1 MKPKKTCIIT
11 TPIFYP
17 SGAPHIGHAFTTI
30 LGDFIKRFKQQRG
43 YDVFL
48 LTGSDEHGKKIQT
61 KAVLANKTPQEYVD
75 QNSLRFKDLFDKMQ
89 ISYDQFVRTT
99 NSEHEQAVQ
108 AIFTKIQSQ
117 GNIYLDDWEGLYC
130 VDCEENY
137 TGSQVIIKNEK
148 AFCQIGHPIE
158 SHKEKTYFI
167 KIAEY
172 ESLIKKFL
180 VGQQLNIFPDSRFN
194 ELINNFLNTGLKN
207 LSISR
212 EEVTWGILVPGD
224 DKQTIY
230 VWFDALFSYLTGT
243 GYLTSHDSNFQK
255 YWNDPNSE
263 RIQLLSKEIG
273 RFHCIYWPLFLTFLN
288 IPLPTQ
294 FILHGW
300 IVDENGT
307 KMSKSLGNIID
318 PYDWVEQYG
327 NDAMRYYLL
336 KEMNLAKDNR
346 CGKQLLESVYNADLA
361 NNLGNL
367 ISRTIGMLTKYQ
379 DQIILQPENFD
390 EQLQNLFEQLKRLP
404 VSFENLI
411 NQKSYHAAFTHCI
424 EAVVRINKAIEDY
437 KPWELFKNNQKQ
449 KLANLLF
456 LAAATIRNVFVLL
469 EPVFINKSKQA
480 YQQMNFDSKLTTID
494 SLQNHFAICNVKVNQ
509 AYPLFERI
517 QKK

>member
-1 MKPKKTCIIT
+1 
-11 TPIFYP
+11 
-17 SGAPHIGHAFTTI
+17 
-30 LGDFIKRFKQQRG
+30 
-43 YDVFL
+43 
-48 LTGSDEHGKKIQT
+48 
-61 KAVLANKTPQEYVD
+61 
-75 QNSLRFKDLFDKMQ
+75 
-89 ISYDQFVRTT
+89 
-99 NSEHEQAVQ
+99 
-108 AIFTKIQSQ
+108 
-117 GNIYLDDWEGLYC
+117 
-130 VDCEENY
+130 
-137 TGSQVIIKNEK
+137 
-148 AFCQIGHPIE
+148 
-158 SHKEKTYFI
+158 
-167 KIAEY
+167 
-172 ESLIKKFL
+172 
-180 VGQQLNIFPDSRFN
+180 
-194 ELINNFLNTGLKN
+194 
-207 LSISR
+207 
-212 EEVTWGILVPGD
+212 
-224 DKQTIY
+224 
-230 VWFDALFSYLTGT
+230 
-243 GYLTSHDSNFQK
+243 
-255 YWNDPNSE
+255 
-263 RIQLLSKEIG
+263 
-273 RFHCIYWPLFLTFLN
+273 
-288 IPLPTQ
+288 
-294 FILHGW
+294 
-300 IVDENGT
+300 
-307 KMSKSLGNIID
+307 MSKSLGNIID
-318 PYDWVEQYG
+318 PYNWVEQYG

-411 NQKSYHAAFTHCI
+411 NQKSYHAAFTNCI